1 MRTRNVGPFEVSAI
15 GLGCMGLSHGYG
27 PATPPD
33 RAAEVLLGALDAG
46 YTFIDTAALYGMGRN
61 EVLLGEVL
69 GPRRDD
75 YILAS
80 KCGLSLNGKREQNGR
95 PEILKATCEESLRN
109 LRTEVIDL
117 YYLHRWDRN
126 VPIEES
132 VGALGELVTEG
143 KIRAV
148 GLSEVSAPTLR
159 RAHATWPIAALQT
172 EYSPWTRNPE
182 IAVLDACRELGV
194 AFVAF
199 SPVGRGMLAGGVS
212 DPAQLQPGDLRLV
225 MPRFMGQAFQAN
237 LKLFTAFAALA
248 REAGCTPAQLC
259 LAWLLARDPIVVPI
273 PGTTNPAHMREN
285 AAAADLQLATDVVA
299 RIDELLNPA
308 TVTGGRYA
316 STAGA
321 GVETE
326 MFPGEP

>member
-1 MRTRNVGPFEVSAI
+1 
-15 GLGCMGLSHGYG
+15 
-27 PATPPD
+27 
-33 RAAEVLLGALDAG
+33 
-46 YTFIDTAALYGMGRN
+46 
-61 EVLLGEVL
+61 
-69 GPRRDD
+69 
-75 YILAS
+75 
-80 KCGLSLNGKREQNGR
+80 
-95 PEILKATCEESLRN
+95 
-109 LRTEVIDL
+109 
-117 YYLHRWDRN
+117 
-126 VPIEES
+126 
-132 VGALGELVTEG
+132 
-143 KIRAV
+143 
-148 GLSEVSAPTLR
+148 
-159 RAHATWPIAALQT
+159 
-172 EYSPWTRNPE
+172 
-182 IAVLDACRELGV
+182 
-194 AFVAF
+194 
-199 SPVGRGMLAGGVS
+199 MLAGGVS

-308 TVTGGRYA
+308 TVTVGRYA

-326 MFPGEP
+326 MFPVEP